1 MARQGEFP
9 SRTWLRTKIVI
20 APNSKIKIG
29 VTQEFNYLCSPE
41 IIKENSIMGNIVAVV
56 GRPNVGKSTLFNRL
70 TGSRQAIVDEQA
82 GVTRDRLYGKAFWN
96 GVDFSVIDTG
106 GYATNSDDIFEEAI
120 RKQVLIAIEEADIIV
135 FVVDVVTGITDYDEG
150 VADLL
155 RRSAKPVL
163 MVVNKVDNSERITE
177 ASYFYSLGLE
187 NLFPLS
193 AINGSGTGEFLD
205 KLVSMFPKDENEEE
219 LDLPKFTIVGRPNAG
234 KSSIINAFIGED
246 RNIVTPISGTTRDSI
261 FTRYN
266 KFGHDF
272 YLVDTAGL
280 RKKSKVN
287 EDLEFYSVMRAVRAI
302 ENADV
307 CMLMIDAT
315 RGFEAQDQKIFNLI
329 QRNKKGI
336 VVLVNKWDLIEKDT
350 HTVKKFEAMVRE
362 SMAPFTDFP
371 IVFTSATTKQRIH
384 KAIEAALE
392 VYENKNTKITTS
404 KLNDTL
410 LPLIERYPPPSTKG
424 KFIKIKY
431 VTQLPTH
438 SPTFAFFCNLPQYI
452 KDPYMR
458 FLENK
463 IREHWDFN
471 GVQVNIVLRKK

>member
-1 MARQGEFP
+1 
-9 SRTWLRTKIVI
+9 
-20 APNSKIKIG
+20 
-29 VTQEFNYLCSPE
+29 
-41 IIKENSIMGNIVAVV
+41 MGNIVAIV

-70 TGSRQAIVDEQA
+70 TGTRQAIVDEMA

-96 GVDFSVIDTG
+96 GIDFSVIDTG
-106 GYATNSDDIFEEAI
+106 GYATNSDDIFEEEI
-120 RKQVLIAIEEADIIV
+120 RKQVLIAIEEADIVV

-150 VADLL
+150 VAAIL
-155 RRSAKPVL
+155 RKSQKPVL
-163 MVVNKVDNSERITE
+163 LVVNKVDNNDRIPE
-177 ASYFYSLGLE
+177 ASYFYALGLE
-187 NLFPLS
+187 ELFPIS
-193 AINGSGTGEFLD
+193 SINGAGTGDFLD
-205 KLVSMFPKDENEEE
+205 KLTSMFPKDEDEEF
-219 LDLPKFTIVGRPNAG
+219 LDLPRFTIVGRPNAG
-234 KSSIINAFIGED
+234 KSSIVNAFIGED

-261 FTRYN
+261 YTRYN

-280 RKKSKVN
+280 RKKTKVS
-287 EDLEFYSVMRAVRAI
+287 EDLEFYSVMRAIRAI
-302 ENADV
+302 ENSDV

-315 RGFEAQDQKIFNLI
+315 RGFEGQDQKIFSLI

-350 HTVKKFEAMVRE
+350 HTTKKFEAELRE

-384 KAIEAALE
+384 KAIEGALQ
-392 VYENKNTKITTS
+392 VHENRNTKITTS
-404 KLNDTL
+404 KLNETL
-410 LPLIERYPPPSTKG
+410 LPLIEKYPPPSTKG

-431 VTQLPTH
+431 ITQLPTH

-452 KDPYMR
+452 KDPYKR

-463 IREHWDFN
+463 IREHWNFN
-471 GVQVNIVLRKK
+471 GVQVNIILRKK